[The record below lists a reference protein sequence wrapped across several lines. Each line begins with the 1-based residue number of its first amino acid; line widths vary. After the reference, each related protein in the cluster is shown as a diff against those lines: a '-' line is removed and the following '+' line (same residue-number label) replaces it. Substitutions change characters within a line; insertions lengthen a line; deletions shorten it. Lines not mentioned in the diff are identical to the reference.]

1 MMDFIYNLYQNDNF
15 TLYLTIA
22 LVVLI
27 IIFVLVL
34 VLGKKDQK
42 LEETKRL
49 QKIELDAFKKE
60 EEKPEVVEIKEE
72 PLIKEEVT
80 VTEFVPDVRE
90 EEPEIE
96 LPNLV
101 REPRRPLFSDHEEEQ
116 SPISLNDLPEVS
128 NDVEDKEIENGLNIL
143 ASIKNEFEE
152 IELPKEV
159 STPEVHVEEPVETP
173 VEKPIFK
180 PSPVFSSVF
189 VNKEDSIINEPKP
202 MFEEPKEEVVVPI
215 VEEPVVEA
223 TKAEIPS
230 IEIPVVETPKVE
242 MPVIEEKEVVKEP
255 EPVKFNKM
263 FIIED
268 DEELELPTLKK
279 ENNMVSEE
287 KTFSFED
294 VNGENYKL

>member
-72 PLIKEEVT
+72 KEEPLVREEVT
-80 VTEFVPDVRE
+80 VTEFKPDVIE

-101 REPRRPLFSDHEEEQ
+101 RDVRKPIFSDHEEEQ
-116 SPISLNDLPEVS
+116 SPISLSDLPEI
-128 NDVEDKEIENGLNIL
+128 NNEVEDKEIEDGLNIL

-189 VNKEDSIINEPKP
+189 VNKEDSVINETKP
-202 MFEEPKEEVVVPI
+202 VFEESKEEVV
-215 VEEPVVEA
+215 A
-223 TKAEIPS
+223 
-230 IEIPVVETPKVE
+230 PVVETPVIEDIPKVE
-242 MPVIEEKEVVKEP
+242 TPIVEIPKIETPIIEVEKEVVKEP

-279 ENNMVSEE
+279 DNALFEEE
-287 KTFSFED
+287 KTFSFND

>member
-1 MMDFIYNLYQNDNF
+1 MIDFIYSLYQNDNF

-22 LVVLI
+22 LVILI

-60 EEKPEVVEIKEE
+60 EEKPEVVEVKEEKEE
-72 PLIKEEVT
+72 PLVREEVT
-80 VTEFVPDVRE
+80 VTEFKPEVKE
-90 EEPEIE
+90 EVEDE
-96 LPNLV
+96 LPSLV
-101 REPRRPLFSDHEEEQ
+101 KEVRKPLFSDHEEEQ
-116 SPISLNDLPEVS
+116 SPISLSDLPEVS
-128 NDVEDKEIENGLNIL
+128 NESADKEIEDGLNIL
-143 ASIKNEFEE
+143 ANIKNEFEE

-159 STPEVHVEEPVETP
+159 STPEVV
-173 VEKPIFK
+173 VEKPAFR

-202 MFEEPKEEVVVPI
+202 VLEEKKEEFVAPVVEIPAEEKEEVI
-215 VEEPVVEA
+215 
-223 TKAEIPS
+223 KNQ
-230 IEIPVVETPKVE
+230 
-242 MPVIEEKEVVKEP
+242 

-263 FIIED
+263 FIIEE
-268 DEELELPTLKK
+268 DEDLELPTLKK
-279 ENNMVSEE
+279 ENEPLLEE
-287 KTFSFED
+287 KSFSFED